1 MASQSSG
8 NGEHPFNVIRQQVKV
23 HRLDFPDFS
32 DEEQVVRPVARPLF
46 QGNKRPRVGPAVG
59 AASQP
64 RPHAEVD
71 VEAMPAGAEMPCPSA
86 AMPAGAVEPPRY
98 RVNRKRGLGQCEY
111 VWYHWH
117 VRRNPPS
124 QAQQR
129 AAWNFFRD
137 VFLQRSLPYIVNR
150 SGAEDRKLAYVTA
163 SERWRIMPREERAM
177 WFYHAML
184 DPPQSA
190 IPLQE
195 QFTEE
200 PQNDDDKEDE
210 YANAKV
216 RSFMLTFNGD
226 WLQGNRCLQQ
236 WLDIGVSDQELCIR
250 IGALPEVDDLIDRF
264 HQHMTNLA
272 KACGLREI
280 SSALEVSLS
289 ARRRG
294 RVHLHTF
301 MSSHSGNSRV
311 RMKFLTD
318 MVVFDGWRP
327 HVSYTVCAGGAS
339 GRSTKSM
346 NARINEGHY
355 YLQFAK
361 YGSLRRAT
369 NWHKYKDFPVQKKW
383 IFNRYKVRQ
392 MSDEV
397 AEEAELSL
405 ERECLYR
412 GSQGRSCRSDS
423 MVVPCAMPLERRCML
438 GCCEGGPF

>member
-1 MASQSSG
+1 
-8 NGEHPFNVIRQQVKV
+8 
-23 HRLDFPDFS
+23 
-32 DEEQVVRPVARPLF
+32 VRT
-46 QGNKRPRVGPAVG
+46 
-59 AASQP
+59 
-64 RPHAEVD
+64 
-71 VEAMPAGAEMPCPSA
+71 
-86 AMPAGAVEPPRY
+86 
-98 RVNRKRGLGQCEY
+98 
-111 VWYHWH
+111 
-117 VRRNPPS
+117 NPPS

-190 IPLQE
+190 IPLAE

-200 PQNDDDKEDE
+200 PQNDEDQEDE

-226 WLQGNRCLQQ
+226 WLQSHRCLQQ
-236 WLDIGVSDQELCIR
+236 WLDIGVSDEELCLN
-250 IGALPEVDDLIDRF
+250 IGALPEVDDLFDRF

-272 KACGLREI
+272 KALGLREV
-280 SSALEVSLS
+280 SSALEVILS

-294 RVHLHTF
+294 RIHLHTF
-301 MSSHSGNSRV
+301 MSNHSGNSRV
-311 RMKFLTD
+311 RMKFLID

-327 HVSYTVCAGGAS
+327 HVSYTVCAGGAT

-361 YGSLRRAT
+361 YGSLRRDT
-369 NWHKYKDFPVQKKW
+369 NWRKHKDFPVQKKW

-397 AEEAELSL
+397 AEEELVDARDGVRSAVEELRAIKRFMIERALRARVEESL
-405 ERECLYR
+405 ISHGQNFQQFIPMTEKMVEWR
-412 GSQGRSCRSDS
+412 SQYQHVHDRSQTRFNVLVLDGPSRTGKTSWARS
-423 MVVPCAMPLERRCML
+423 MFGARRTW
-438 GCCEGGPF
+438 